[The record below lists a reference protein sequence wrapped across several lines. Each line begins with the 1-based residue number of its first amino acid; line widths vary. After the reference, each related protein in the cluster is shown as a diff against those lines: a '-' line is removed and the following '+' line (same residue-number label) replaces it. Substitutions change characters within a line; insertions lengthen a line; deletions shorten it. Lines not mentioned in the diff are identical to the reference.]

1 MTSSTNPTNSLK
13 DKDLSAIYTSSDRV
27 SGRGQRRTK
36 MSVRTELLGFIVA
49 SIAGIASYH
58 VGAHHL
64 DILAAISAIAFAAS
78 LVSSAFRAWMKPERD
93 WYAGRAAA
101 ESVKT
106 MGWRYAVGGDPFPIQ
121 DPDDDAPQRY
131 LQRLERVLHE
141 LPETD
146 LSPTPLNH
154 REITQA
160 MNDLRASDLAV
171 RRQVY
176 KRDRV
181 EDQLGWYQRR
191 LVTHGRSAKS
201 WLGVTIASSALG
213 LSAAAIKFFD
223 VIDFDMLGV
232 FGSVAS
238 AAIAW
243 NQLNQ
248 HRTLAYAYGLAA
260 RELSIIRDRIDQV
273 PDDRWREFISD
284 SEDAISREHAMWLAR
299 HGHPVPSHR

>member
-1 MTSSTNPTNSLK
+1 MTSSTDPAISLE
-13 DKDLSAIYTSSDRV
+13 DTDLSAIYTSSDLV

-36 MSVRTELLGFIVA
+36 MSVRTELLGFIIA
-49 SIAGIASYH
+49 SIAGITSYH
-58 VGAHHL
+58 VGAARL
-64 DILAAISAIAFAAS
+64 DVLAAISAVAFAAS

-106 MGWRYAVGGDPFPIQ
+106 MAWRYAVGGDPFPRQ
-121 DPDDDAPQRY
+121 NPDDAPQRY
-131 LQRLERVLHE
+131 LQRLERVLHQ

-146 LSPTPLNH
+146 LSPIPLNH

-160 MNDLRASDLAV
+160 MNDVRTADLLV

-191 LVTHGRSAKS
+191 MLTHGRSAKS
-201 WLGVTIASSALG
+201 WLGVTISSSGLG
-213 LSAAAIKFFD
+213 LAAAAIKFFD

-232 FGSVAS
+232 FASVAS

-273 PDDRWREFISD
+273 PDDRWPEFVSD

-299 HGHPVPSHR
+299 HGHPVPSPR

>member
-1 MTSSTNPTNSLK
+1 MTSSTSPAVTLE
-13 DKDLSAIYTSSDRV
+13 DKDLSAIYVSSDLV

-49 SIAGIASYH
+49 SIAGIADYR
-58 VGAHHL
+58 VGAAHL
-64 DILAAISAIAFAAS
+64 DILAAISAVAFAAS

-106 MGWRYAVGGDPFPIQ
+106 MGWRYAVGGDPFPV
-121 DPDDDAPQRY
+121 PDLNNDASQRY
-131 LQRLERVLHE
+131 LARLEQILHE

-160 MNDLRASDLAV
+160 MNDVRGSDLHV

-176 KRDRV
+176 KRDRI

-191 LVTHGRSAKS
+191 MLTHGRSARS

-213 LSAAAIKFFD
+213 LVAAAVKFFGA
-223 VIDFDMLGV
+223 IDFDMLGV
-232 FGSVAS
+232 FASVAS

-260 RELSIIRDRIDQV
+260 RELSIIRDRIDRV
-273 PDDRWREFISD
+273 PDDRWRGFVSD

-299 HGHPVPSHR
+299 HGHPVPPAR

>member
-1 MTSSTNPTNSLK
+1 MTSSTNPGISLK
-13 DKDLSAIYTSSDRV
+13 DEDLSAIYASSDLV

-36 MSVRTELLGFIVA
+36 RSVRAELLGFIVA
-49 SIAGIASYH
+49 SVAGITSYR
-58 VGAHHL
+58 VGAAHL
-64 DILAAISAIAFAAS
+64 DILAAVSAVAFAAS

-106 MGWRYAVGGDPFPIQ
+106 LGWRYAVGGDPFPVQ
-121 DPDDDAPQRY
+121 DPDTEAPQRY
-131 LQRLERVLHE
+131 LARLERILHE

-154 REITQA
+154 REITRA
-160 MNDLRASDLAV
+160 MNDVRTSGLSV

-191 LVTHGRSAKS
+191 MLTHGRSAKS
-201 WLGVTIASSALG
+201 WLGVTIASSGLG
-213 LSAAAIKFFD
+213 LAAAAVKFFD

-232 FGSVAS
+232 FASVAS

-273 PDDRWREFISD
+273 PDDRWREFVSD

-299 HGHPVPSHR
+299 HGHPALSHR